1 MKIFMALVYVNY
13 ALKLI
18 GVYDSKE
25 KAEAAIDAV
34 IKEEGY
40 DMEDAEIREVYL
52 NDVID
57 DYLYAE

>member
-18 GVYDSKE
+18 GVYDSRE
-25 KAEAAIDAV
+25 KAEAAI
-34 IKEEGY
+34 KREGY
-40 DMEDAEIREVYL
+40 EDAEIREVPL
-52 NDVID
+52 NETID